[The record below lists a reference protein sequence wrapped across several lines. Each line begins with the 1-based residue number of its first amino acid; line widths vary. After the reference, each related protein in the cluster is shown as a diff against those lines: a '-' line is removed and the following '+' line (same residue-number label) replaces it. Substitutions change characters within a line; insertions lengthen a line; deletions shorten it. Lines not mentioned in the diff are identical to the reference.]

1 MTRYNL
7 RFRAYGERSIL
18 IEWPQEIN
26 KNILKNILKFKEVI
40 EKYYIKQKV
49 YIKFS
54 YNSILVSYDTTID
67 NTYNKK
73 IELKSLLNNEIELK
87 KDESYLWKIPVCYN
101 DEFGLDIEEMS
112 KHTKLSKQQ
121 IIKLH
126 SSEKYTIY
134 FCGFLPGFLYLG
146 GLDKRLYY
154 PRKSKPIL
162 HVKKGAVAIGG
173 HQTGIYP
180 NASPGGWNIIGNT
193 PINLFD
199 VNKTKPCFAK
209 AGDCIKFY
217 PVTKQEYDK
226 IIVEV
231 KNNNFSIESEVLY
244 D

>member
-54 YNSILVSYDTTID
+54 YNSILVSYDNTID

-121 IIKLH
+121 IIELH
-126 SSEKYTIY
+126 SNKKYTVY

-154 PRKSKPIL
+154 PRKSVGYRIQKSVEIICHRCLTINSTAKL
-162 HVKKGAVAIGG
+162 HQNREINGSSVEGG
-173 HQTGIYP
+173 R
-180 NASPGGWNIIGNT
+180 SM
-193 PINLFD
+193 
-199 VNKTKPCFAK
+199 
-209 AGDCIKFY
+209 
-217 PVTKQEYDK
+217 PVTGSVD
-226 IIVEV
+226 VEA
-231 KNNNFSIESEVLY
+231 LC
-244 D
+244 